1 MKKFLPTLIAIFLII
16 IVVLGLVGGKA
27 YEKYSYSKERKDMN
41 QYYNLGSLDEVA
53 IVLQDEV
60 IETKAKLME
69 GRVYLDFNSV
79 QDLLNDRFYLDKNEN
94 WLIYTT
100 PTDVIKNQL
109 GTGTYFISGG
119 ENNTEYL
126 ITAVRDDTVYVA
138 LDYVKMYTNFT
149 YEYFPNPNRI
159 QLRTQWG
166 EKTTATIKKD
176 TAVRYRGGVKSEIL
190 REISEGEEV
199 TVLDELDTWVKVK
212 TSDAMMGYVETKFLS
227 AQSTV
232 EELPPTDYVEP
243 VYTNL
248 VRDHKI
254 NMGWHAI
261 YAPGGNDTLD
271 SVTNNVGNSFNVI
284 SPTWYSLT
292 DNEGNYSSFASTE
305 YINKAHNK
313 GMEVWPLL
321 DNFNANVSTLE
332 IMSYTSKRSALVD
345 RLIADLLA
353 VGADGINL
361 DFEQIPYEA
370 GEHYVEFIREM
381 SIKCRENNL
390 VLSVDNYV
398 PKGNTEHYNRRE
410 QGVVADYVI
419 IMGYDE
425 HWGSGGVA
433 GSVASIGYVLEGIE
447 TTLKQVPADKV
458 INAVPFYTRVWKTVG
473 GNVTSEALGMDAA
486 SNFINQNAVDTY
498 WDAETCQNYG
508 EKQIGDTF
516 YQVWL
521 EDSQSIEAKLNV
533 MDAHGIAGVAEW
545 QLGFENSGIWSTI
558 DSYMYR

>member
-1 MKKFLPTLIAIFLII
+1 MKKFIPTLIAIILII

-27 YEKYSYSKERKDMN
+27 YEKYSYSKEKKDMN
-41 QYYNLGSLDEVA
+41 QYYDLSALDDVA
-53 IVLQDEV
+53 IVLQNEKID
-60 IETKAKLME
+60 TKAKLME
-69 GRVYLDFNSV
+69 GRVYLDFDSV
-79 QDLLNDRFYLDKNEN
+79 QDLLNNRFYLDKNEN

-100 PTDVIKNQL
+100 PTDVIKNPL
-109 GTGTYFISGG
+109 GTGTYYISGG
-119 ENNTEYL
+119 ENTKEYQ
-126 ITAVRDDTVYVA
+126 ITAVRDDVVYIA
-138 LDYVKMYTNFT
+138 MDYVKMFTNFT

-159 QLRTQWG
+159 QLRTEWG
-166 EKTTATIKKD
+166 QKTTATIKKD

-199 TVLDELDTWVKVK
+199 TVLEELETWVKVK
-212 TSDAMMGYVETKFLS
+212 TNDAIMGYVETKFLS

-232 EELPPTDYVEP
+232 EELPPTDFVEP
-243 VYTNL
+243 VYTNQ

-261 YAPGGNDTLD
+261 YAVGGNDTLD

-284 SPTWYSLT
+284 SPTWFSLT
-292 DNEGNYSSFASTE
+292 DNEGNYSSFASSS
-305 YINKAHNK
+305 YVDKAHSK

-332 IMSYTSKRSALVD
+332 IMSYSSKRAALVD

-370 GEHYVEFIREM
+370 GEHYVQFIREM
-381 SIKCRENNL
+381 SIKCRQNNL

-398 PKGNTEHYNRRE
+398 PKGNTEHYNRKE
-410 QGVVADYVI
+410 QGIVADYVI

-433 GSVASIGYVLEGIE
+433 GSVASIGYVLDGIE
-447 TTLKQVPADKV
+447 TTLRQVPANKV

-486 SNFINQNAVDTY
+486 ANFVNQNGVETY
-498 WDAETCQNYG
+498 WDSEACQNYG

-521 EDSQSIEAKLNV
+521 EDQQSIEAKLNV

-545 QLGFENSGIWSTI
+545 QLGFENAGIWNTI
-558 DSYMYR
+558 DSYMYK